1 MALALFDLDNT
12 LLDGD
17 SDYAWGQFLVERGIV
32 DGQEY
37 EAANQHFYDLYKQG
51 ALDIYAFARFAF
63 TPLKEH
69 DYEQLLAWRQE
80 FVTEKIA
87 PIMLEKGRDTI
98 AAHAERGDTVIIITA
113 TNSFVTQPIATA
125 FGVKHLI
132 ATVPEMREGRFTG
145 EIKGTPCFREGKV
158 QRLQQWLDQHDMDLS
173 GSTFY
178 SDSHNDLPL
187 LEQVDNPV
195 AVDADEPLVA
205 AATHRNWP
213 IISFR

>member
-12 LLDGD
+12 LLHGD

-32 DGQEY
+32 DGQAY
-37 EAANQHFYDLYKQG
+37 EAANQRFYDLYKQG
-51 ALDIYAFARFAF
+51 QLDIYEFARFAF
-63 TPLKEH
+63 TPLKEN

-80 FVTEKIA
+80 FVAEKIT

-98 AAHAERGDTVIIITA
+98 AAHTERGDTVIIITA

-132 ATVPEMREGRFTG
+132 ATVPQMREGRFTG
-145 EIKGTPCFREGKV
+145 EIDGTPCFREGKV
-158 QRLQQWLDQHDMDLS
+158 QRLQQWLEQHDMDLS

-205 AATHRNWP
+205 TANHRNWP